1 MSRDNRGAASQSG
14 VAADSSSLMMLVIF
28 IVVAL
33 LRPVTP
39 AGNRDHKEVI
49 VMTCLLLK
57 PMFVILTSK
66 HQDYHLG
73 LHLPVFVSQNEK
85 GETIDHYQGSID
97 FNTVN
102 TNRNTGMYFLVHPYG

>member
-1 MSRDNRGAASQSG
+1 
-14 VAADSSSLMMLVIF
+14 MMFVIF

-33 LRPVTP
+33 LCPVRS
-39 AGNRDHKEVI
+39 AGSKGHKEVI
-49 VMTCLLLK
+49 VVTILLLK

-73 LHLPVFVSQNEK
+73 QHLSVFVSQSEK
-85 GETIDHYQGSID
+85 GETLYHDQESIY

-102 TNRNTGMYFLVHPYG
+102 TNRNTGMYFLVHP